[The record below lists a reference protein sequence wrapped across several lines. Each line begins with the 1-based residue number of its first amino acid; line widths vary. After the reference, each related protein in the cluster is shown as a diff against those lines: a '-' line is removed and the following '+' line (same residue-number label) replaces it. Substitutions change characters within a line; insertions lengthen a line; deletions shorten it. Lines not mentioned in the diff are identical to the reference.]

1 MILSIRLGYG
11 IYYLYTMS
19 AIRSYCIGSIQLIS
33 VLDLMNLARLDGK
46 RCNETQGYGIICGHM
61 VQILIADWTTQRK
74 QYLPVWYGSILE
86 TSRIARN
93 LNLTGLDQS
102 ALEGPTDK

>member
-1 MILSIRLGYG
+1 MILSIGLGYG

-33 VLDLMNLARLDGK
+33 VLDGK
-46 RCNETQGYGIICGHM
+46 RCNETQGDGSICGHM
-61 VQILIADWTTQRK
+61 VQLLIADWTTQRK